1 MIEKI
6 LSDMPKNKT
15 IMDNF
20 IIAYSKINSDLYHS
34 PVCSVSGGADSDIM
48 LDICTKCDKDKKI
61 SYVWFDTGLE
71 YQATKDHLKFLEE
84 KYNITIEHCKAA
96 KPIPTTCK
104 TYGQPF
110 LSKHVSD
117 MMERLQRHNFQWEDE
132 SFEALSQKYPKC
144 LGALK
149 WWCCAWGE
157 GSHFNITQNKY
168 LKEFILSNPPT
179 FKISKKCCQYA
190 KKDVIHKYITS
201 NNHDLNIYGVRKA
214 EGGIRSVAYK
224 NCFTENEGECDD
236 YRPLFWYMNEDKE
249 DYENYYG
256 VTHSDCY
263 TKYGLKRTGCAG
275 CPFNR
280 NFEEELDIIKTYE
293 PKLFKAVNNIFGD
306 SYEYTRKY
314 KEFCKKQSQ
323 IES

>member
-1 MIEKI
+1 M
-6 LSDMPKNKT
+6 
-15 IMDNF
+15 
-20 IIAYSKINSDLYHS
+20 
-34 PVCSVSGGADSDIM
+34 
-48 LDICTKCDKDKKI
+48 
-61 SYVWFDTGLE
+61 
-71 YQATKDHLKFLEE
+71 
-84 KYNITIEHCKAA
+84 
-96 KPIPTTCK
+96 
-104 TYGQPF
+104 
-110 LSKHVSD
+110 
-117 MMERLQRHNFQWEDE
+117 
-132 SFEALSQKYPKC
+132 
-144 LGALK
+144 
-149 WWCCAWGE
+149 
-157 GSHFNITQNKY
+157 
-168 LKEFILSNPPT
+168 
-179 FKISKKCCQYA
+179 
-190 KKDVIHKYITS
+190 
-201 NNHDLNIYGVRKA
+201 
-214 EGGIRSVAYK
+214 AYK